1 MAVDP
6 ARVDLTL
13 FGATGFTGGLTADY
27 LGAHIPAGKTWAIA
41 GRNGAKLKTVA
52 DRIEKFGGVAPTII
66 EADSANAAS
75 MKALAGQTRVLIT
88 TVGPYLQHGEPAV
101 KACAEAGTHYVDLT
115 GEPEFVDE
123 MWLKYHEV
131 AKASGAKIVHAC
143 GFDSIP
149 YDLGVL
155 FTVEHLPENVP
166 IAIEGYIRAGGTA
179 SGGTYHS
186 AIGAFSR
193 VRQAGKTAAARRKVE
208 GRPVG
213 RKIRGGGKI
222 GRGARGDGWGLPLP
236 TIDPQIVLRSARSLD
251 RYGPDFS
258 YSHFAHFKRLHMM
271 AGTIAGAGVLMAGAQ
286 LSPTRKL
293 LLKLRDP
300 GDGPSEEKRAKSWF
314 KLLLIGKGGDTAITA
329 QISGG
334 DPGYTE
340 TAKMLSESGLC
351 LAFDELPEVS
361 GQTTTA
367 VAMGDA
373 LIKRLQAAG
382 ITFEIVD

>member
-1 MAVDP
+1 MPIDV
-6 ARVDLTL
+6 TL

-27 LGAHIPAGKTWAIA
+27 LGSHIPKGKSWAIA
-41 GRNGAKLKTVA
+41 GRNASKLMAVA
-52 DRIEKFGGVAPTII
+52 DRIEKLGGVAPTII
-66 EADSANAAS
+66 EADIADAAS
-75 MKALAGQTRVLIT
+75 MKALAEQTRVLIT
-88 TVGPYLQHGEPAV
+88 TVGPYLQYGEPAV

-123 MWLKYHEV
+123 MWLRYHEI

-155 FTVEHLPENVP
+155 FTVEQLPENVP
-166 IAIEGYIRAGGTA
+166 ISIEGYIRAGGTA

-193 VRQAGKTAAARRKVE
+193 LRQAGKTAADRRKAE
-208 GRPVG
+208 GRPAG
-213 RKIRGGGKI
+213 RKVRGGGKI
-222 GRGARGDGWGLPLP
+222 GRGARGEGWALPLP

-258 YSHFAHFKRLHMM
+258 YEHYAHFKRLHMM
-271 AGTIAGAGVLMAGAQ
+271 AGTIAGAGVLLAGSQ
-286 LSPTRKL
+286 LPPTRKL
-293 LLKLRDP
+293 LLKLRDQ
-300 GDGPSEEKRAKSWF
+300 GDGPTEEKRAKGWF
-314 KLLLIGKGGDTAITA
+314 KLLLIAKGGDKHVTT
-329 QISGG
+329 QVSGG

-340 TAKMLSESGLC
+340 TAKMLSESAMC
-351 LAFDELPEVS
+351 LAFDKLPDVS
-361 GQTTTA
+361 GQSTTA

-373 LIKRLQAAG
+373 LIKRLQKAG
-382 ITFEIVD
+382 ITFEVV

>member
-1 MAVDP
+1 MS
-6 ARVDLTL
+6 VDLAL
-13 FGATGFTGGLTADY
+13 FGATGFTGSLTADY
-27 LGAHIPAGKTWAIA
+27 LGAHIPKTKKWAIA
-41 GRNGAKLKTVA
+41 GRNAAKLKVVA
-52 DRIEKFGGVAPTII
+52 DRIAKSGGVVPTII
-66 EADSANAAS
+66 EADIADAAS
-75 MKALAGQTRVLIT
+75 MKALAEQTRVLIT

-115 GEPEFVDE
+115 GEPEFVDR
-123 MWLKYHEV
+123 MWLKYHEI

-155 FTVEHLPENVP
+155 YTVEQLPEGVP
-166 IAIEGYIRAGGTA
+166 ISIEGYIRAGGTA

-193 VRQAGKTAAARRKVE
+193 LREAGKTAAERRKLE
-208 GRPVG
+208 ERPPG
-213 RKIRGGGKI
+213 RKVRGAGKI
-222 GRGARGDGWGLPLP
+222 GRGARGEGWGLPLP
-236 TIDPQIVLRSARSLD
+236 TIDPQVVLRSARSLD
-251 RYGPDFS
+251 RYGPDFT
-258 YSHFAHFKRLHMM
+258 YSHFAHFKKLHMM
-271 AGTIAGAGVLMAGAQ
+271 AGTIAGAGVLMAGSQ
-286 LSPTRKL
+286 LAPTRKL
-293 LLKLRDP
+293 LLKLRGP
-300 GDGPSEEKRAKSWF
+300 GDGPTEEQRAKSWF
-314 KLLLIGKGGDTAITA
+314 KLLLIAKAGGTELTT
-329 QISGG
+329 QVSGG

-351 LAFDELPEVS
+351 LAFDKLPKVS

-382 ITFEIVD
+382 ITFEVIS